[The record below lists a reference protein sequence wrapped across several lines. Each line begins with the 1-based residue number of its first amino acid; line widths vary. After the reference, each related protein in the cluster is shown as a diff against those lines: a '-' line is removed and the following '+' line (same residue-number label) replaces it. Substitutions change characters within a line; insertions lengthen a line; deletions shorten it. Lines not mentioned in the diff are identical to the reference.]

1 MGSYLSSISRLCMTN
16 IDSPVPSAR
25 AEAGVSQS
33 LGRSESG
40 EDDRMAHT
48 LSLRFSPHVQAA
60 AAAVRAAE
68 RDLAL
73 ASEQLER
80 AREAEERARYRSDP
94 LVFMRAAVKDE
105 VEGLGRKTTT
115 KKVRAAYRYLLDR
128 AVELAEGEV
137 RGFEVDQAAVQRARH
152 DSVDACLEA
161 EGDARGR
168 LEAARELQ
176 RRVHE
181 AEQWATQGLALMM
194 AKLAAEAEPE

>member
-1 MGSYLSSISRLCMTN
+1 MTN
-16 IDSPVPSAR
+16 SDSLVPSVR
-25 AEAGVSQS
+25 AEAGGSQS
-33 LGRSESG
+33 PGRSESG
-40 EDDRMAHT
+40 EDDRLAHT
-48 LSLRFSPHVQAA
+48 LSLRFAPHVQAA

-73 ASEQLER
+73 AGEQLER

-137 RGFEVDQAAVQRARH
+137 RGFEADQAAAQRARH
-152 DSVDACLEA
+152 DSVEACLEA
-161 EGDARGR
+161 EGDARQR
-168 LEAARELQ
+168 LEAAGEMQ
-176 RRVHE
+176 QGVH
-181 AEQWATQGLALMM
+181 AAQQWATQGLSLMLE
-194 AKLAAEAEPE
+194 KLAAEGEQA